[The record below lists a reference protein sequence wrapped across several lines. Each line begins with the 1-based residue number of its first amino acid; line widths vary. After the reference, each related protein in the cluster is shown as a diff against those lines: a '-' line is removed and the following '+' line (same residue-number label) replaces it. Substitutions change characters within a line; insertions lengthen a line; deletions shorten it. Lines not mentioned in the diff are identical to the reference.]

1 MPDSVQ
7 LASSIRTSSDSGG
20 ISNTSQL
27 RWQPLRSLPVL
38 ERRQVGLER
47 QLARQRLEWQQP
59 RGGVRNLLHFSPAFL
74 AGEFC
79 FCNFNN

>member
-27 RWQPLRSLPVL
+27 RWQPLRSLPQL
-38 ERRQVGLER
+38 EWFQVELEL
-47 QLARQRLEWQQP
+47 QLA
-59 RGGVRNLLHFSPAFL
+59 
-74 AGEFC
+74 
-79 FCNFNN
+79 